1 MAGAAVLTSTCGLKA
16 LQHLISTAEASFV
29 SLDCPHNPLECSA
42 AVPSHLQLLLG
53 AFHGPP
59 DGHGG
64 PGFSGSPGPPEPH
77 HLGLRP
83 PPGFHDAPPG
93 PGYREPGRPGDWEDM
108 HYPPAG
114 SADLDR
120 DPRGPPFLAARQ
132 PPPPRQQQQ
141 QQPLPPPL
149 ASQQGQ
155 LLVPVPGSGP
165 LPGPLVVAAPQPRT
179 ASGPRPMVAQHQH
192 QQQVLQQAAGGTV
205 VVARPP
211 AGVVMLQ
218 GPPGPQPGSPWRHD
232 EGHKPGGRSGG
243 PGGRDGQQQQQQ
255 YSRLKDSGVGKG
267 QQRRQELGRTA
278 SAPAEVLSVTA
289 ERGMG
294 LFTEHVAL
302 CLYRLGQLRQAGA
315 AVDGS
320 SQQLQD
326 LVGLCRSRC
335 TSMGPKQLAEVA
347 WALAQIQLVPDVS
360 FLDSLASQC
369 LAKLSGFTAEQLA
382 TTMWSF
388 ASLGYIPGTPLLEA
402 AAGMLLQNLALFT
415 PKFTANA
422 MWGFA
427 RMEYRPPNGLL
438 DAVLKLLAESLTSFA
453 GDQLSQLLW
462 AYSQFGHPL
471 PPQLLSAVLQ
481 HTETSMATLQP
492 DALSTLLLALRALGA
507 QLGTG
512 LLSATAEVAVAN
524 MGSFSSYAM
533 LAYAPPKALL
543 QQLRQQLQPQLG
555 QVDPSQLCAALWCF
569 SLFKDLTPELWNGAM
584 AVLSQPAVAASIQP
598 AALNQLYQAYVLVI
612 KAPEGAGRHVIPPQ
626 LILTAWQPYKATN
639 DAAVAAPPTDLLQDV
654 ARCLAAIG
662 IPYAMKI
669 ISEDGLLALGLALPD
684 RRVAIE
690 VFDASCFC
698 GNQQQPLGE
707 TVMRIQ
713 LLGACGWQPVT
724 VPFYDWLPLGSELMK
739 QNYLRSMMGLPAVG
753 MATS

>member
-141 QQPLPPPL
+141 QQPLPPPTCQS
-149 ASQQGQ
+149 AG
-155 LLVPVPGSGP
+155 
-165 LPGPLVVAAPQPRT
+165 A
-179 ASGPRPMVAQHQH
+179 
-192 QQQVLQQAAGGTV
+192 AAGAGARLGPAARAIGGSCTSTSDGI
-205 VVARPP
+205 RPP
-211 AGVVMLQ
+211 AHGSSAPTPTAGAAAGSWWNSGCCKAPRGCGDAA
-218 GPPGPQPGSPWRHD
+218 GPPLAPSLVDFTARIAA
-232 EGHKPGGRSGG
+232 
-243 PGGRDGQQQQQQ
+243 
-255 YSRLKDSGVGKG
+255 
-267 QQRRQELGRTA
+267 A

-347 WALAQIQLVPDVS
+347 WALAQTQLVPDVS

-598 AALNQLYQAYVLVI
+598 AALNQLYQ
-612 KAPEGAGRHVIPPQ
+612 